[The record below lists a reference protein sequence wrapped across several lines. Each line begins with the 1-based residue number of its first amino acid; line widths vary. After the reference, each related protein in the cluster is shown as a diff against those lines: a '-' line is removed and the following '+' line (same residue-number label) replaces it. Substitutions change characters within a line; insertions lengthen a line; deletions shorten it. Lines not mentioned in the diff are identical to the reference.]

1 MNKHLIAPSILSA
14 DFSKLQSEIE
24 MINNSDAD
32 WFHIDI
38 MDGIFVPNISFGTPV
53 MKAISKYAKK
63 LLDVHLMIVDPERYI
78 EHFVNFG
85 SDIITV
91 HFEACNDLS
100 LVIKKIKK
108 FKVKVGVAIN
118 PDTEIS
124 VLSNHIKNID
134 MVCLMGV
141 FPGFSGQKFIE
152 KTNHR
157 CKELS
162 ELIKDKNSS
171 CIIEIDGGVDSEN
184 AKILLENGAKVLVAG
199 SHVFKSKNPLKTI
212 SKLKSI

>member
-1 MNKHLIAPSILSA
+1 
-14 DFSKLQSEIE
+14 
-24 MINNSDAD
+24 
-32 WFHIDI
+32 
-38 MDGIFVPNISFGTPV
+38 
-53 MKAISKYAKK
+53 
-63 LLDVHLMIVDPERYI
+63 MIVDPERYI

-141 FPGFSGQKFIE
+141 FQD
-152 KTNHR
+152 
-157 CKELS
+157 LV
-162 ELIKDKNSS
+162 DKNLLKKQF
-171 CIIEIDGGVDSEN
+171 IDVRS
-184 AKILLENGAKVLVAG
+184 
-199 SHVFKSKNPLKTI
+199 
-212 SKLKSI
+212 